1 MVVFGTR
8 EESFRGDEKGI
19 SINWKNRPI
28 LTVDVRA
35 DIFHSVDEHE
45 RRSHRVNF
53 GLLYDCGEGIFCI
66 VAVDVNVSCTSST
79 VIQYDRMKRIS
90 YSMLVKDRIAR
101 IFLFYDGHG
110 RISYSV
116 TWMYASWWIFR
127 FHGDT

>member
-1 MVVFGTR
+1 M
-8 EESFRGDEKGI
+8 
-19 SINWKNRPI
+19 
-28 LTVDVRA
+28 DVRA

-53 GLLYDCGEGIFCI
+53 GLLYDCGGGIFYI
-66 VAVDVNVSCTSST
+66 VAVDMNVSCISST